1 MLVNSDVKYC
11 VTLAILALIQDEI
24 WSLVNTDAPVQLQVT
39 LKLAA
44 KSNYCWYAQSCK
56 KNLKLK
62 ILFTAQSN
70 FQSKLM
76 PK

>member
-24 WSLVNTDAPVQLQVT
+24 WSLVNTDAPVQLQIT

-44 KSNYCWYAQSCK
+44 NYC
-56 KNLKLK
+56 
-62 ILFTAQSN
+62 
-70 FQSKLM
+70 
-76 PK
+76 